1 VVGYLRFEPGG
12 LGGCATFKGRRLI
25 NRIVSGKRLLPV
37 FLVAALAL
45 LASFVYAHTPLEAEG
60 GGSIESAQVIPTPSK
75 SWTLYEELHEPG
87 EPHYYRVDLGEGEKL
102 VVSLFVSVGEASSFT
117 PSLAVMGPDI
127 GGGDADYGLEVP
139 EGYGLE
145 FIEGNRS
152 LGPEY
157 EPFTPASYIY
167 LAKIRHEPE
176 APGIYYF
183 AVIEPEQ
190 GGRSGL
196 AVGYVEEF
204 TALEWVMVPVD
215 VFGIKLWE
223 GQSPFLVFGPLVAV
237 LAVGAWYVNSREKI
251 EGAHMWLGL
260 GASMLYVGTAVNMFT
275 QMALALVASGF
286 SGGSLLTSVFISVQ
300 LGLGYAFLQKTLRD
314 RGKRDIRNRL
324 VVVGYAV
331 LGLLVWA
338 GVLVGPAL
346 LLASAVIPES

>member
-1 VVGYLRFEPGG
+1 MGPGE
-12 LGGCATFKGRRLI
+12 CATFKGCRLS
-25 NRIVSGKRLLPV
+25 NTIVSGKRFIPIFV
-37 FLVAALAL
+37 VAALAL
-45 LASFVYAHTPLEAEG
+45 LASFVYAHTPLETEG

-87 EPHYYRVDLGEGEKL
+87 EPHYYRVDLGEGERL
-102 VVSLFVSVGEASSFT
+102 VVSLFVPVGEVPSFT

-127 GGGDADYGLEVP
+127 FGGGVPEALEVP
-139 EGYGLE
+139 EGYGVE
-145 FIEGNRS
+145 FVEGNRS

-167 LAKIRHEPE
+167 VAEVRHEPGGPE
-176 APGIYYF
+176 TYYF
-183 AVIEPEQ
+183 AVIETEE
-190 GGRSGL
+190 GGRYGL

-237 LAVGAWYVNSREKI
+237 VAVGVWYVNGRETIK
-251 EGAHMWLGL
+251 GAPMWLGL

-275 QMALALVASGF
+275 QMVLALAASGF
-286 SGGSLLTSVFISVQ
+286 SSGSLLTSIFISVQ

-314 RGKRDIRNRL
+314 RGKRDTKNRL
-324 VVVGYAV
+324 MVVGYGA

-346 LLASAVIPES
+346 LLASAVIPDS

>member
-1 VVGYLRFEPGG
+1 M
-12 LGGCATFKGRRLI
+12 
-25 NRIVSGKRLLPV
+25 
-37 FLVAALAL
+37 AALAL
-45 LASFVYAHTPLEAEG
+45 FASFVYAHTPLEAEG
-60 GGSIESAQVIPTPSK
+60 GGSIESAQIIPTPSK

-87 EPHYYRVDLGEGEKL
+87 GPHYYRVDLGEGERL
-102 VVSLFVSVGEASSFT
+102 VVSLFVPVGEASSFT

-127 GGGDADYGLEVP
+127 FGGEVPEALEVP
-139 EGYGLE
+139 EGYGVE

-152 LGPEY
+152 RGPEY

-167 LAKIRHEPE
+167 LAEYRHEPGGPE
-176 APGIYYF
+176 TYYF
-183 AVIEPEQ
+183 AVIEPEE
-190 GGRSGL
+190 GGRYGL

-237 LAVGAWYVNSREKI
+237 VAVGVWYINGRETIK
-251 EGAHMWLGL
+251 GAPMWLGL

-275 QMALALVASGF
+275 QMVLALAASGF
-286 SGGSLLTSVFISVQ
+286 SSGSLLTSIFISVQ

-314 RGKRDIRNRL
+314 RRKRDTKNRL
-324 VVVGYAV
+324 IVVGYGA

-346 LLASAVIPES
+346 LLASAVIPDS

>member
-1 VVGYLRFEPGG
+1 M
-12 LGGCATFKGRRLI
+12 
-25 NRIVSGKRLLPV
+25 
-37 FLVAALAL
+37 AALAL

-60 GGSIESAQVIPTPSK
+60 GGGIESAQVIPTPSK

-87 EPHYYRVDLGEGEKL
+87 EPHYYRVDLGEGERL
-102 VVSLFVSVGEASSFT
+102 VVSLFVPLGEVSSFT
-117 PSLAVMGPDI
+117 PSLAVMGPDMVD
-127 GGGDADYGLEVP
+127 GEVPDGLEIP

-145 FIEGNRS
+145 LVEGNRS

-167 LAKIRHEPE
+167 VAEIRHEPGRPE
-176 APGIYYF
+176 TYYF
-183 AVIEPEQ
+183 AVYEPEE
-190 GGRSGL
+190 GGRYGL

-215 VFGIKLWE
+215 VLGIRLWE

-237 LAVGAWYVNSREKI
+237 VAVGFWYVNGREVIK
-251 EGAHMWLGL
+251 GAPMWFGL

-275 QMALALVASGF
+275 QMVLALTASGF
-286 SGGSLLTSVFISVQ
+286 SSGSLLTSIFISVQ
-300 LGLGYAFLQKTLRD
+300 LGLGHAVLQKTLGD
-314 RGKRDIRNRL
+314 RRKRDPKNRL
-324 VVVGYAV
+324 IGVGYGV

-346 LLASAVIPES
+346 LLASAVYPDRQP